1 MLFLLLLFLLLALDG
16 SQMLVEKLVGFWYGV
31 LVPFLIRLAIAQQKN
46 RIALWIKRKQNAVGS
61 PACWMRNSFI
71 CECFDIFESAST
83 CGRPSAGPFSCRR
96 RTLALTDSCS
106 SAER

>member
-46 RIALWIKRKQNAVGS
+46 RIALWIKRKQNAVGI
-61 PACWMRNSFI
+61 AGMLDAQFLHLRVLRHFRKR
-71 CECFDIFESAST
+71 FDMGTAQ
-83 CGRPSAGPFSCRR
+83 RGPFSCRR

-106 SAER
+106 S